1 MVTDTKHTGTTSSL
15 LSMRIEHQL
24 CRFTGI
30 SAGHMQGEV
39 LRALYRRRRWR
50 ANQGEL
56 SWKQSN
62 RSQPEA

>member
-1 MVTDTKHTGTTSSL
+1 MMTDIKRNGTPSRS

-24 CRFTGI
+24 CHFTGI
-30 SAGHMQGEV
+30 CAGHMQGEV

-50 ANQGEL
+50 AKPGEL
-56 SWKQSN
+56 LWKRSN